1 MFDTFGE
8 FDSAEEINKAAAN
21 QRINGDME
29 AIREIAA
36 ENGLDPEDAED
47 FINGDIDVLV
57 STTVVEVGI
66 NNPNAT
72 VMMIENAERYG
83 LAQLHQLR
91 GRVGRGQAQS
101 YCMFMNV
108 KKSKQSV
115 ERLKVLEESNDGFFI
130 AEQDLKLRGPGE
142 FFGVRQSGD
151 LNFKYADIYTN
162 ADMLKAAQEV
172 SLTMSADTEG
182 LTVTI

>member
-1 MFDTFGE
+1 MKDA
-8 FDSAEEINKAAAN
+8 DKVAVLN
-21 QRINGDME
+21 QFSQGQ
-29 AIREIAA
+29 
-36 ENGLDPEDAED
+36 
-47 FINGDIDVLV
+47 IDVLV

-83 LAQLHQLR
+83 LAQLHQPR